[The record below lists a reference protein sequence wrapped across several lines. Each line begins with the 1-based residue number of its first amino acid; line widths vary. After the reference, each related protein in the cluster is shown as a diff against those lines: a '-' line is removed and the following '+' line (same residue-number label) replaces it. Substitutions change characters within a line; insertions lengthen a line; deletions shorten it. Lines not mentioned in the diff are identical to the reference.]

1 MSENNEYVLDHS
13 GEELDQAIDYFLNS
27 KSDESVQEIFYADFD
42 INLANFTI
50 TGASATYQEI
60 VSQLEAGK
68 YVVGRGHYALVSSP
82 INMGFF
88 PLSAYVPEQQLML
101 FSGFIQ
107 SSINNKV
114 VVLSITVEVHSTG
127 DADVK
132 ARIVS
137 TTDIN

>member
-27 KSDESVQEIFYADFD
+27 KSDEDVQEIFYADFVVD
-42 INLANFTI
+42 LANFTI
-50 TGASATYQEI
+50 IDASTTYQEI
-60 VSQLEAGK
+60 ERQLEAGK
-68 YVVGRGHYALVSSP
+68 YVVGRGRYALVSSP
-82 INMGFF
+82 INIGFF
-88 PLSAYVPEQQLML
+88 PLSAYVPDQNLML

-107 SSINNKV
+107 SSINNTV
-114 VVLSITVEVHSTG
+114 VVLSITLEVRSSNT
-127 DADVK
+127 ASVR